1 MLLNQLRR
9 SIWPSRLLIVI
20 VIRRGIKIVKCH
32 KRAFNL
38 CLSLIMLVIYVIRR
52 LRVLLMSLNVS
63 TNSSCSMQMD
73 CSRCLSQEGVDLC
86 AQEINQ
92 SGTGM
97 LIDCCKPDDDSEN
110 HCLRPESLINSPII
124 QINFFNKKS
133 NMTTPTI
140 NNQTH
145 TDSNTNMTQPGSMTR
160 LQSTAEQARLQT
172 FVETFPVS
180 SPNFR
185 RQVRGRTY
193 DPANLPACPDWTRF
207 DNIKEHGNGPL
218 IPLCRYKNC
227 Y

>member
-1 MLLNQLRR
+1 MPQEGVQFVSQFNHACYLRHSPVEGVINVPQCLNQ
-9 SIWPSRLLIVI
+9 
-20 VIRRGIKIVKCH
+20 
-32 KRAFNL
+32 
-38 CLSLIMLVIYVIRR
+38 
-52 LRVLLMSLNVS
+52 
-63 TNSSCSMQMD
+63 SSCSMQMD

-160 LQSTAEQARLQT
+160 LQSTAEQAGLQT